1 MKVSLKTIRFYC
13 LLLVC
18 LQSMPQAQAQSAFP
32 IKEWVNQLD
41 TEKISGFKTVNH
53 IIQVVWKYDSLLVA
67 NTFSKME
74 ERGKSLRKHF
84 HFRMQF
90 LRIWHTFFLAIPN
103 QSPKTKPALEKLMQ
117 QAYQTGDKKLIA
129 YASWANAKLLDIND
143 NTELIL
149 THKLKAVE
157 LFEGEE
163 AAENLSRALIDIGDW
178 LFHTTEYR
186 QSIEHLNQGLKNFKE
201 TPEYSYQYTYKGIYN
216 TIGQSYQQLGMT
228 DSAMHYFLK
237 SMRASQTS
245 KDTVWQGINSLY
257 IGQILFGKG
266 DLEVAKTAFNIAYN
280 TNKREEPSI
289 AACALQWLGKTMMHQ
304 KKFDSAALYLG
315 DALSTLK
322 RCKPSTLVLQVK
334 NFLKQIY
341 KTKAELFQILN
352 IKDSAIFYNAL
363 HINLTDSLQTVA
375 ASSNSKMSQLRINN
389 EKSHY
394 AFLAFQTEKEKEAQT
409 RNFIII
415 IITLVAIIA
424 IIILNRQRKVL
435 KYKQDLNL
443 AQKAALIAEAEAA
456 REQLNLFTR
465 NLLEKTELLENLQ
478 KQIGDKSASKEQQ
491 DWLTE
496 LTGQTILTEED
507 WTKFKALFERMYP
520 GFFIKL
526 KETFT
531 DITGAE
537 QRMAALS
544 RLHITPTQIAEILG
558 ISVNSVHKTRQRLR
572 LRLNLSAETTIKD
585 FLLQL

>member
-1 MKVSLKTIRFYC
+1 
-13 LLLVC
+13 
-18 LQSMPQAQAQSAFP
+18 MPQAQAQPAFP
-32 IKEWVNQLD
+32 TKEWVNQLD
-41 TEKISGFKTVNH
+41 TEKISEFKTVNH
-53 IIQVVWKYDSLLVA
+53 IIQVVWKYDSLFVA

-74 ERGKSLRKHF
+74 ERGKSLGKHF
-84 HFRMQF
+84 YFRMQF

-228 DSAMHYFLK
+228 DSAMHYFVK

-266 DLEVAKTAFNIAYN
+266 DLEAAKTAFNIAYN
-280 TNKREEPSI
+280 TNKSQEPSI
-289 AACALQWLGKTMMHQ
+289 AASALHWLGKTMMHQ
-304 KKFDSAALYLG
+304 KKFDSAALYLE
-315 DALSTLK
+315 DALITLK
-322 RCKPSTLVLQVK
+322 RSKPSTLVLQIK

-363 HINLTDSLQTVA
+363 HTNLTDSLQTVA
-375 ASSNSKMSQLRINN
+375 AGSNSKMSQLRINN
-389 EKSHY
+389 EKTHY

-415 IITLVAIIA
+415 IITMVAIIA
-424 IIILNRQRKVL
+424 IIILNRQRKIL

-491 DWLTE
+491 EWLTE

-507 WTKFKALFERMYP
+507 WIKFKALFERMYP

-544 RLHITPTQIAEILG
+544 RLHITPSQIAGILG